1 MIDKMLY
8 MEEPKLIRKRMLQS
22 QRAAQFAPF
31 AALSGY
37 DDLID
42 EASRI
47 VEPYRELDEQ
57 QQIQLQQKL
66 ETCLF
71 QNQKE
76 VLLTYFVE
84 DFLKDGGRYVQE
96 VVMIDKVDE
105 LHHLLVLVD
114 GRKIRLVDIYDIC

>member
-66 ETCLF
+66 ETCLY

-84 DFLKDGGRYVQE
+84 DLLKDGGRYVQE

>member
-1 MIDKMLY
+1 MIDEMLY

-66 ETCLF
+66 ETCLY

-76 VLLTYFVE
+76 FCIHFYSYF
-84 DFLKDGGRYVQE
+84 
-96 VVMIDKVDE
+96 
-105 LHHLLVLVD
+105 
-114 GRKIRLVDIYDIC
+114 